1 MSSLSPLCYAKN
13 DNRSVVYTEVNV
25 KQLVNITLYITQ
37 VLYACAIISLS
48 TSKRRT
54 SMTIEELQTKTTLYK
69 IAKELNLTYP
79 AVFKWKKRGK
89 IPPLRLFQLKEIHP
103 EWFV

>member
-1 MSSLSPLCYAKN
+1 
-13 DNRSVVYTEVNV
+13 
-25 KQLVNITLYITQ
+25 
-37 VLYACAIISLS
+37 
-48 TSKRRT
+48 
-54 SMTIEELQTKTTLYK
+54 MTIEELQTKITLYK

-103 EWFV
+103 EWFA

>member
-1 MSSLSPLCYAKN
+1 MYLCY
-13 DNRSVVYTEVNV
+13 DFP
-25 KQLVNITLYITQ
+25 IDI
-37 VLYACAIISLS
+37 
-48 TSKRRT
+48 KRRT
-54 SMTIEELQTKTTLYK
+54 SMTIEELQSKTTLYK

-89 IPPLRLFQLKEIHP
+89 IPKLRLFEIKELHP

>member
-1 MSSLSPLCYAKN
+1 MTIAERTN
-13 DNRSVVYTEVNV
+13 
-25 KQLVNITLYITQ
+25 
-37 VLYACAIISLS
+37 
-48 TSKRRT
+48 T
-54 SMTIEELQTKTTLYK
+54 SMTIEELQAKTTLYK

-89 IPPLRLFQLKEIHP
+89 IPKLRLFEIKELHP